1 MGKEDEEP
9 LGLNRVS
16 AGQEGVAIA
25 GAGAAN
31 ARGGLWDRFNGG
43 AASVLLFLILV
54 KARVEKAVEPQS
66 SARQLAG
73 KWAGG
78 EGLARSSP
86 PAPSSLC
93 ILFLPLPHPQVPTP
107 AHACCFGN
115 DPASPPLWERL
126 GPKRE
131 LRVSGWPSYF
141 AEVGTHSV
149 LCFFGLKYL

>member
-43 AASVLLFLILV
+43 AASMLLFLILV

-86 PAPSSLC
+86 PRPQLLMYSISS
-93 ILFLPLPHPQVPTP
+93 T
-107 AHACCFGN
+107 
-115 DPASPPLWERL
+115 SPPSGPNSCSCLLLW
-126 GPKRE
+126 K
-131 LRVSGWPSYF
+131 
-141 AEVGTHSV
+141 
-149 LCFFGLKYL
+149 